1 MYYGHWLYGKK
12 HGKGRLLKTNGEKY
26 SGDFENDKMNGI
38 GELSNSADGEII
50 FKGSFKND

>member
-26 SGDFENDKMNGI
+26 SGDFENDKMNEGNLND
-38 GELSNSADGEII
+38 ENASR
-50 FKGSFKND
+50 SFAGTHASES